1 MTRERDIRRERR
13 EPVFDD
19 AHRYEDDSEFEVEDD
34 IAPPQ
39 PKRKAAR
46 VVEEDDAPAH
56 KHRKA
61 KSKQGATKKRKKTED
76 DHDAPRRSFL
86 KRALYWGAVLGVW
99 SIIGLIAL
107 IAYHASKLPPI
118 DQLAIP
124 KRPPNI
130 AILGSDG
137 SLLANRG
144 ETGGREV
151 SIAEL
156 PPYLPKAFV
165 AIEDRRFYS
174 HFGIDPIGIARAMV
188 RNIIHS
194 GGLQGGSTLTQ
205 QLAKNLFLTQERTAS
220 RKIQEAILAIWLE
233 RNYTKD
239 QILELYLN
247 RVYFGSGAYGVEAAA
262 QKYFNKSSRQ
272 VSIAEAAMLAG
283 LVQSPTRLAPNRNPD
298 GAKARADL
306 VLSAME
312 NAGFIT
318 HDELANAE
326 AKPAIASQNRSGG
339 SINYAADYIM
349 ELLDELVGSI
359 DSDVLV
365 TTTINPQWQSVAEQ
379 ALSDELN
386 SKGAK
391 FGVSQGALISLSPDG
406 AIRAMVGGKN
416 YQDSQFN
423 RVTDAKRQ
431 AGSAFKP
438 FVYLTALEKGLS
450 PDTVREDAPINVKG
464 WQPENYARDYKGS
477 VTLSEALAQSLN
489 TVAVRVGLEVG
500 PRNIATTATRLGIQ
514 SKLDANAS
522 ISLGTSAVTPIEMTS
537 AYACFANGGLA
548 VQPYVITEVISRNGD
563 LIYARNEPP
572 PHRVINAEIVSEL
585 NGMMREVVLNG
596 TAKRADIPGWDI
608 AGKTGTSQDFRDA
621 WFIGYTSSLVTG
633 VWLGNDDNSPT
644 KHVAGG
650 GLPVEVWS
658 RYMKAALGTTAPQAL
673 PAADPQEKGFF
684 DSLRALFTSSAQ
696 TSPSSVPPATPLTQ
710 TPQLPASTGNPIRP
724 PADVLKAN

>member
-1 MTRERDIRRERR
+1 MARERDKHRERL

-19 AHRYEDDSEFEVEDD
+19 ASLPDADFDPDFDVEDEPAKLPRKRKKSRFAD
-34 IAPPQ
+34 DDAP
-39 PKRKAAR
+39 PKRK
-46 VVEEDDAPAH
+46 V
-56 KHRKA
+56 
-61 KSKQGATKKRKKTED
+61 KSKSKSKPTAKQKPKHGD
-76 DHDAPRRSFL
+76 DGDDPPRRSLL
-86 KRALYWGAVLGVW
+86 KRTLYWCAVLCVW
-99 SIIGLIAL
+99 GMIGITAL
-107 IAYHASKLPPI
+107 TAYHATKLPPI
-118 DQLAIP
+118 DQLAVP

-151 SIAEL
+151 IIAEL

-188 RNIIHS
+188 RNLIRS

-233 RNYTKD
+233 CNFTKD

-262 QKYFNKSSRQ
+262 QKYFNKSARQ
-272 VSIAEAAMLAG
+272 VTIAEAAMLAG

-298 GAKARADL
+298 GAKARAEL
-306 VLSAME
+306 VLAAME
-312 NAGFIT
+312 NSGFIT
-318 HDELANAE
+318 HDQMMTANTQPANA
-326 AKPAIASQNRSGG
+326 IQMRNGG

-359 DSDVLV
+359 ESDVLV
-365 TTTINPQWQSVAEQ
+365 TTTINPRWQSAAEQ
-379 ALSDELN
+379 ALTEELN
-386 SKGAK
+386 AKGTK
-391 FGVSQGALISLSPDG
+391 FGVSQGALISIAPDG
-406 AIRAMVGGKN
+406 AIRAMVGGRN

-423 RVTDAKRQ
+423 RATDAKRQ

-450 PDTVREDAPINVKG
+450 PDTKREDAPINIKG
-464 WQPENYARDYKGS
+464 WTPENYARDYKGF
-477 VTLSEALAQSLN
+477 VTLTDALAQSLN

-500 PRNIATTATRLGIQ
+500 PRNIANTATRLGIQ

-522 ISLGTSAVTPIEMTS
+522 ISLGTSAVTPVEMVR
-537 AYACFANGGLA
+537 AYAIFANGGLA
-548 VQPYVITEVISRNGD
+548 VEPYVITEVISRDGD
-563 LIYARNEPP
+563 LIYARNEVPAR
-572 PHRVINAEIVSEL
+572 RVIDPEIVAEL
-585 NGMMREVVLNG
+585 NGMMREVILNG
-596 TAKRADIPGWDI
+596 TGKRAEIAGWDL

-650 GLPVEVWS
+650 GLPVEIWT
-658 RYMKAALGTTAPQAL
+658 RYMKAALGPTPPQAL
-673 PAADPQEKGFF
+673 QAIEPESKSFF
-684 DSLRALFTSSAQ
+684 DSLRALFTSPPASQ
-696 TSPSSVPPATPLTQ
+696 NSVPVTPSSGGAL
-710 TPQLPASTGNPIRP
+710 RP
-724 PADVLKAN
+724 PSEIPQ

>member
-1 MTRERDIRRERR
+1 MARERDRKRERR
-13 EPVFDD
+13 EPIFDD
-19 AHRYEDDSEFEVEDD
+19 APLPDETSDTDDGFDEEA
-34 IAPPQ
+34 APPSRR
-39 PKRKAAR
+39 RKTAR
-46 VVEEDDAPAH
+46 VVEDGENAP
-56 KHRKA
+56 KRGRA
-61 KSKQGATKKRKKTED
+61 KSKPKRAIKVKRHARDEQD
-76 DHDAPRRSFL
+76 DVAPRRSIL
-86 KRALYWGAVLGVW
+86 KRALYWGAVLCVWGV
-99 SIIGLIAL
+99 IGLIAL
-107 IAYHASKLPPI
+107 IAFHASKLPPI
-118 DQLAIP
+118 DQLAVP

-137 SLLANRG
+137 TLLANRG

-151 SIAEL
+151 VIAEL

-188 RNIIHS
+188 RNLLRS

-233 RNYTKD
+233 RNFTKD

-262 QKYFNKSSRQ
+262 QKYFNKSARA

-298 GAKARADL
+298 GAKARAQL
-306 VLSAME
+306 VLTAME
-312 NAGFIT
+312 SSGFIT
-318 HDELANAE
+318 HEQVANAE
-326 AKPAIASQNRSGG
+326 AKPASAVQVRSGG
-339 SINYAADYIM
+339 SINYAADYVM
-349 ELLDELVGSI
+349 ELLDDLVGSI

-365 TTTINPQWQSVAEQ
+365 TTTLNPQWQSAAEL
-379 ALSDELN
+379 ALTDELT

-391 FGVSQGALISLSPDG
+391 FGVTQGAVISLSPDG
-406 AIRAMVGGKN
+406 AIRAMIGGRD
-416 YQDSQFN
+416 YQASQFN

-431 AGSAFKP
+431 PGSAFKP

-464 WQPENYARDYKGS
+464 WQPENYARDYKGP
-477 VTLSEALAQSLN
+477 VTLSEALSQSLN

-500 PRNIATTATRLGIQ
+500 PRNVAATASRLGVQ
-514 SKLDANAS
+514 SKLDMNAS
-522 ISLGTSAVTPIEMTS
+522 IALGTSAVIPIEMVT
-537 AYACFANGGLA
+537 AYASFANGGVA

-563 LIYARNEPP
+563 LIYARNNPP
-572 PHRVINAEIVSEL
+572 PRRVIDPEIVAQL
-585 NGMMREVVLNG
+585 NGMMRETILSG
-596 TAKRADIPGWDI
+596 TAKRADIPGWDV

-621 WFIGYTSSLVTG
+621 WFIGYTSTVITG

-658 RYMKAALGTTAPQAL
+658 HYMKAALGQSAPQAL
-673 PAADPQEKGFF
+673 PASEPKEKSFF
-684 DSLRALFTSSAQ
+684 DSLRSLFTPISSGSAPAASSQ
-696 TSPSSVPPATPLTQ
+696 STAPSSPAGVL
-710 TPQLPASTGNPIRP
+710 RP
-724 PADVLKAN
+724 PGDIPKAN

>member
-1 MTRERDIRRERR
+1 MARERDIKRERR

-19 AHRYEDDSEFEVEDD
+19 APLPDEDIDFEFDD
-34 IAPPQ
+34 EPAPARR
-39 PKRKAAR
+39 KRKAAR
-46 VVEEDDAPAH
+46 VVDENEAPP
-56 KHRKA
+56 
-61 KSKQGATKKRKKTED
+61 KRKTKGTQKRASKRKHKQNDED
-76 DHDAPRRSFL
+76 GDEPPRRSLL
-86 KRALYWGAVLGVW
+86 KRAIYWSAVLCVW
-99 SIIGLIAL
+99 GLIGLTVL
-107 IAYHASKLPPI
+107 IGYYATKLPPI
-118 DQLAIP
+118 DQLAVP

-151 SIAEL
+151 IIAEL

-188 RNIIHS
+188 RNILRS
-194 GGLQGGSTLTQ
+194 GSLQGGSTLTQ
-205 QLAKNLFLTQERTAS
+205 QLAKNIFLTQERTAS

-233 RNYTKD
+233 RNFTKD

-262 QKYFNKSSRQ
+262 QKYFNKSARQ
-272 VSIAEAAMLAG
+272 VTIAEAAMLAG
-283 LVQSPTRLAPNRNPD
+283 LVQSPTRLAPNRNPE

-306 VLSAME
+306 VLAAME
-312 NAGFIT
+312 NEGFIT
-318 HDELANAE
+318 PDQFKTAGTKPANA
-326 AKPAIASQNRSGG
+326 IQIRNGG
-339 SINYAADYIM
+339 SINYAADYVM
-349 ELLDELVGSI
+349 ELLDDLVGSI

-365 TTTINPQWQSVAEQ
+365 TTTINPQWQSAAEL
-379 ALSDELN
+379 ALTNELET
-386 SKGAK
+386 KGPK
-391 FGVSQGALISLSPDG
+391 FGVSQGALISIAPDG

-450 PDTVREDAPINVKG
+450 PDTIRADAPINVKG
-464 WQPENYARDYKGS
+464 WTPENYAREYKGD
-477 VTLSEALAQSLN
+477 VTLAEALAQSLN

-500 PRNIATTATRLGIQ
+500 PRNIAATAARLGIQ

-522 ISLGTSAVTPIEMTS
+522 ISLGTSAVAPMEMVH
-537 AYACFANGGLA
+537 AYASFANGGLA
-548 VQPYVITEVISRNGD
+548 VEPYVITEVISRNGD
-563 LIYARNEPP
+563 IIYAREEPP
-572 PHRVINAEIVSEL
+572 MRRVIDPEIVAEL
-585 NGMMREVVLNG
+585 NGMMREVILNG
-596 TAKRADIPGWDI
+596 TGKRADIPGWDT
-608 AGKTGTSQDFRDA
+608 AGKTGTSLDFRDA

-650 GLPVEVWS
+650 GLPVEVWT
-658 RYMKAALGTTAPQAL
+658 RYMKAALGPTPPQAL
-673 PAADPQEKGFF
+673 QAIEPETKGFF
-684 DSLRALFTSSAQ
+684 DGLRALFTGSSSSN
-696 TSPSSVPPATPLTQ
+696 TSQHSA
-710 TPQLPASTGNPIRP
+710 PASPAQSGNGLRP
-724 PADVLKAN
+724 PGDIGQ